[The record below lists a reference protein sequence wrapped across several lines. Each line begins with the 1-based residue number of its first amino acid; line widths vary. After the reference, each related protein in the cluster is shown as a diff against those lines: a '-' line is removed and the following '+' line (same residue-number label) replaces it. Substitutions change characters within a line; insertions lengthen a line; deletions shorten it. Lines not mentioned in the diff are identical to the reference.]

1 MRRSGFSSAGPP
13 ARGLAPVA
21 VIAAYLGM
29 VIVNALAVT
38 LPIGGLT
45 TQEVSALYPA
55 LFVPAG
61 YVFSIWS
68 VIYLG
73 LGVYAVVQALP
84 GAGRSASVR
93 AVAWWFVLS
102 CVLNGVWLVLWQTL
116 HIYWTVP
123 VMAALLLTLIVI
135 YRRLRREPPAHP
147 LERWAVRTPFSVY
160 LGWIS
165 VATIANV
172 SDALLHAGWG
182 GWGLSDVTW
191 AVIMLAVATLLGA
204 AMLRRRDVA
213 YALVLVWAFV
223 GIAVEQ
229 RAQVVVFIAALAAA
243 ALVTLGI
250 LTLGLRPAGDRPPTG
265 GRVGAG

>member
-1 MRRSGFSSAGPP
+1 MSRFSISS
-13 ARGLAPVA
+13 LAV
-21 VIAAYLGM
+21 VVAYLGT
-29 VIVNALAVT
+29 VAVNALAIM
-38 LPIGGLT
+38 LPIGGRT

-73 LGVYAVVQALP
+73 LGAYAVVQALP
-84 GAGRSASVR
+84 AFAGQERVR
-93 AVAWWFVLS
+93 GVAWWFVLS
-102 CVLNGVWLVLWQTL
+102 GVLNSVWLVLWQTL

-123 VMAALLLTLIVI
+123 VMVALLLTLIVI
-135 YRRLRREPPAHP
+135 YRRLGSGAPAGAV
-147 LERWAVRTPFSVY
+147 ERWLVRLPFSIY

-172 SDALLHAGWG
+172 SDALLHGGWG
-182 GWGLSDVTW
+182 GWGISDVAWT
-191 AVIMLAVATLLGA
+191 VVMLAVASALGT
-204 AMLRRRDVA
+204 AMLLRRRDVA

-229 RAQVVVFIAALAAA
+229 QQQATVYAAALAAA
-243 ALVTLGI
+243 GVVALGVLATLFARSRR
-250 LTLGLRPAGDRPPTG
+250 LVRG
-265 GRVGAG
+265 GRAAG